1 MRNELREERTQKVE
15 SCSMKARQQIE
26 VDSNDSSFE
35 TQTKVVNPTVTSRVA
50 VRRNTINEIVTPL
63 QADITQTTIAPKP
76 PVVKRRDISAIADAN
91 LKSSNDY
98 SSSATVGKAVSPQS
112 KYQTR
117 FAAQT
122 RKIEQNE
129 EARSS
134 GLGRFNKTIP
144 PASSFK
150 PNLINPFNSS
160 DIKPSPNETVVI
172 SQFLKIFSIGS
183 GISLVLALGIAF
195 LMKNDTRRQ
204 EADSSELSSTAPIW
218 SESVEEMLEYQRK
231 TKNLPPLPPIKNKQV
246 VGLAPK
252 GNYVPNKQL
261 PGELV
266 FNEEENAELVMTSQ
280 VDDPRL
286 TSEIDLKKGFLR
298 KVTQQVY
305 TVVKKH
311 PQKLDPVELT
321 AMIVSESLKAELDPL
336 LVASVIRTE
345 SAFNPK
351 AVSGVGAQGLMQI
364 MPATKTF
371 IENMD
376 AIDPSNRKSIFT
388 PRYNIQLGVA
398 YLRYLKDLYNGN
410 ISLALMAYNWGPGHM
425 ANTLKNRKSA
435 VPHSVLRYALK
446 ILDDHSAWYAR
457 ISTSILFE

>member
-1 MRNELREERTQKVE
+1 
-15 SCSMKARQQIE
+15 
-26 VDSNDSSFE
+26 
-35 TQTKVVNPTVTSRVA
+35 
-50 VRRNTINEIVTPL
+50 
-63 QADITQTTIAPKP
+63 
-76 PVVKRRDISAIADAN
+76 
-91 LKSSNDY
+91 
-98 SSSATVGKAVSPQS
+98 
-112 KYQTR
+112 
-117 FAAQT
+117 
-122 RKIEQNE
+122 
-129 EARSS
+129 
-134 GLGRFNKTIP
+134 
-144 PASSFK
+144 
-150 PNLINPFNSS
+150 
-160 DIKPSPNETVVI
+160 
-172 SQFLKIFSIGS
+172 
-183 GISLVLALGIAF
+183 
-195 LMKNDTRRQ
+195 MKNDSNRQ
-204 EADSSELSSTAPIW
+204 GSGSGELASAAPIW

-231 TKNLPPLPPIKNKQV
+231 TKNLPPLPPIKNKQM

-252 GNYVPNKQL
+252 GNYLPNKQL

-266 FNEEENAELVMTSQ
+266 FNEKENAELVMTSQ

-311 PQKLDPVELT
+311 PQKVDPVELT

-345 SAFNPK
+345 SAFDPK
-351 AVSGVGAQGLMQI
+351 AVSSVGAQGLMQI

-371 IENMD
+371 IENME
-376 AIDPSNRKSIFT
+376 AIDPANRKNIFT

-457 ISTSILFE
+457 ISTNILFE

>member
-1 MRNELREERTQKVE
+1 
-15 SCSMKARQQIE
+15 MKARQRIE
-26 VDSNDSSFE
+26 VDSSDSSFE
-35 TQTKVVNPTVTSRVA
+35 SQTKAVNPTVTSRVA
-50 VRRNTINEIVTPL
+50 VRRSAIDEITASV
-63 QADITQTTIAPKP
+63 TQTAVAPKP
-76 PVVKRRDISAIADAN
+76 PMVKKLSTGVI
-91 LKSSNDY
+91 
-98 SSSATVGKAVSPQS
+98 PQS
-112 KYQTR
+112 SQKYNPDRPSNSPVEIYTSHHSAYQNG
-117 FAAQT
+117 FSAQPRGVET
-122 RKIEQNE
+122 NE
-129 EARSS
+129 AGRSP
-134 GLGRFNKTIP
+134 GMGRFNKVVSAGT
-144 PASSFK
+144 SYK
-150 PNLINPFNSS
+150 PQLVAPSNGSRS
-160 DIKPSPNETVVI
+160 KPSPNDTVVI

-183 GISLVLALGIAF
+183 GISLVLAVGIGF
-195 LMKNDTRRQ
+195 WMQNHSRQ
-204 EADSSELSSTAPIW
+204 QNSDSGELSSPAPIW
-218 SESVEEMLEYQRK
+218 SESVEDMLEYQRK
-231 TKNLPPLPPIKNKQV
+231 TKNLPPLPPIKNRQL

-266 FNEEENAELVMTSQ
+266 FNEKENAELVMTSQ
-280 VDDPRL
+280 MDDPRL
-286 TSEIDLKKGFLR
+286 SNEIDLKKGFLR

-305 TVVKKH
+305 SVVKKH
-311 PQKLDPVELT
+311 PAKVDPVELT

-371 IENMD
+371 IENME
-376 AIDPSNRKSIFT
+376 AIAPANRKNIFT

-425 ANTLKNRKSA
+425 ATTLKNRKSA

-446 ILDDHSAWYAR
+446 ILDDHSAWYGR
-457 ISTSILFE
+457 ISNNILFE